1 MLYFGVAKKRVAEHG
16 GELDESSFS
25 TWGDRSN
32 ASASP
37 GAAGSEPMSA
47 SSLAS
52 QENEF
57 DEVAYCGWDTS
68 SDTATDA
75 ARTGV
80 ERATVT
86 GRPLPDGFW
95 LGS

>member
-47 SSLAS
+47 SSG
-52 QENEF
+52 EP
-57 DEVAYCGWDTS
+57 GK
-68 SDTATDA
+68 
-75 ARTGV
+75 RI
-80 ERATVT
+80 
-86 GRPLPDGFW
+86 
-95 LGS
+95 